1 MNADKPQ
8 KSILPAGAEEAV
20 KKMIDVVLAVKELAE
35 KEAGILREQNTAAMK
50 QLIAEKDA
58 LSKIYEKA
66 GQEFQERGEEFRSVA
81 RALLLELK
89 AEQEH
94 VQDLTRRNTAYYEA
108 ARAKKTGKKQ

>member
-8 KSILPAGAEEAV
+8 KSILPAGAEDAV
-20 KKMIDVVLAVKELAE
+20 KKMIDIVLAVKELAE

-50 QLIAEKDA
+50 MLIAEKDA

-66 GQEFQERGEEFRSVA
+66 GQEFHERGEEFRKVA

-94 VQDLTRRNTAYYEA
+94 VQDLTRQNTAYYEA
-108 ARAKKTGKKQ
+108 ARAKKTGKK

>member
-20 KKMIDVVLAVKELAE
+20 KKMIEVVLAVKELAE
-35 KEAGILREQNTAAMK
+35 KEAEVLNSQDSAAMK
-50 QLIAEKDA
+50 RLIAEKDA

-66 GQEFQERGEEFRSVA
+66 GQEFHERGNEFRSVA

-94 VQDLTRRNTAYYEA
+94 VQDLTRQNTAYYEA
-108 ARAKKTGKKQ
+108 ARAKKSGKKQ